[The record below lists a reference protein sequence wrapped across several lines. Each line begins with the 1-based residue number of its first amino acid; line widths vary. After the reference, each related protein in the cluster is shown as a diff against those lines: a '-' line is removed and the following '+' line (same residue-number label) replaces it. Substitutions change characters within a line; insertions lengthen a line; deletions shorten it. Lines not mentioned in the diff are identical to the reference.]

1 MDRDEVLRGLLK
13 RGPEGVAEWN
23 RRRQEGEEIPDLVGV
38 RLDRARL
45 DGARLSGVSLVG
57 ARLVGAR
64 LDGVGLDRARLD
76 GARLD
81 GASLVSASLVSASL
95 VGASLVG
102 ASLDGATCR
111 GTVFADVDLSEVE
124 GLESVQHLGPSH
136 ISTDTLFRSKGR
148 IPKVFLQGCGVPD
161 ILITYLP
168 DLISALEPIQFHS
181 CFISYSTKDEEFAKR
196 IHLRM
201 RDKRLQVWF
210 APEDMKAGHYHD
222 EQIERAIQV
231 HDKLLLVLSESSMAS
246 TWVRREI
253 REARQTEER
262 EARRKL
268 FPIRLVSME
277 AIQGWQCVDP
287 RTGQDYA
294 EEVLR
299 YHIPDFSR
307 WKDHDTFEAAF
318 ARLLRDLKA
327 EDSTA
332 ILSGLESSM
341 SSRLGP
347 T

>member
-1 MDRDEVLRGLLK
+1 MDRDEALRLLK
-13 RGPEGVAEWN
+13 GGPEGVAEWN
-23 RRRQEGEEIPDLVGV
+23 RRREAGEEIPDLVGA

-45 DGARLSGVSLVG
+45 DGASLVG
-57 ARLVGAR
+57 ARLVGA
-64 LDGVGLDRARLD
+64 
-76 GARLD
+76 
-81 GASLVSASLVSASL
+81 SL
-95 VGASLVG
+95 VGASLDG

-111 GTVFADVDLSEVE
+111 GTVFADADLSEVK

-136 ISTDTLFRSKGR
+136 ISTDTLFRSKGK
-148 IPKVFLQGCGVPD
+148 IHKAFLQGCGVPD

-196 IHLRM
+196 LHLRT

-222 EQIERAIQV
+222 EQIERAIQA

-294 EEVLR
+294 EEVLK
-299 YHIPDFSR
+299 YHIPDFSH

-332 ILSGLESSM
+332 K
-341 SSRLGP
+341 
-347 T
+347 